1 VALMTGIE
9 VEIDELALHGFDPR
23 QARAFTDAV
32 QREIAG
38 ALAGWQPAA
47 AIGTGAGD
55 GGEAI
60 ATLDAGT
67 VHVPAG
73 AAPAQIGRSVGARV
87 ARALTDSHG
96 NGARP

>member
-1 VALMTGIE
+1 MTGIE

-47 AIGTGAGD
+47 GAGA
-55 GGEAI
+55 GGGPEAI